1 MNLRL
6 LPRRLVALPLLALVA
21 VSALVLA
28 PGLSMAASGRLEQ
41 LRQQAPDISEQALAL
56 ALSASDCAIRSGQ
69 ADGARRLAVIDYSL
83 PSTQPRLW
91 VFDLA
96 RSRLLYRDYVAHGQ
110 GSGEN
115 FATTFSD
122 VEGSH
127 QSSLGLFRTADTYIG
142 GNGYSLRLDGLE
154 QRFNGRARERLIV
167 MHGAPY
173 VDPDLARRQ
182 GRLGRSW
189 GCPAL
194 RPAVAQTVI
203 DQLKQGQ
210 LLFAYYPD
218 PDWLASSTFLR
229 CPLTT
234 ARTADTPHAQG

>member
-6 LPRRLVALPLLALVA
+6 LRKRLVALPVHVLVTALALA
-21 VSALVLA
+21 PVLA
-28 PGLSMAASGRLEQ
+28 MATPAQLDR
-41 LRQQAPDISEQALAL
+41 LRQQAPDLNVHALTL

-69 ADGARRLAVIDYSL
+69 ADGAHRLAVIDYSL

-91 VFDLA
+91 VFDLDQ
-96 RSRLLYRDYVAHGQ
+96 SRLLYRDYVAHGR

-115 FATTFSD
+115 YATSFSD
-122 VEGSH
+122 TEGSH

-154 QRFNGRARERLIV
+154 QRFNGRARERMIV

-173 VDPDLARRQ
+173 VDPAMARRQ

-229 CPLTT
+229 CPLAT
-234 ARTADTPHAQG
+234 ARTTGIPRTQG